1 MYIRKSKLRYLQSMY
16 VFAIFRL
23 AGSVQLRAGLNG
35 GQFKTRP
42 LHRELCVPQRELN
55 KCSPCHSLK
64 FCVFLLPLWSQVFS
78 CYVSYDSTL

>member
-23 AGSVQLRAGLNG
+23 AGSVQHRAGLNG

-42 LHRELCVPQRELN
+42 LHRESRVPQTWAE
-55 KCSPCHSLK
+55 
-64 FCVFLLPLWSQVFS
+64 QV
-78 CYVSYDSTL
+78 